1 MLYYDKTDLSEGI
14 GDDKSNSS
22 RECMVCHNCFL
33 VMGFKFQDSF
43 CIGCHDLAML
53 CLNISDILVITV
65 NTADYCCI
73 SYDISRSEA
82 IHLLKNY
89 MLGDRVY
96 I

>member
-1 MLYYDKTDLSEGI
+1 MYGLSQLFF
-14 GDDKSNSS
+14 S
-22 RECMVCHNCFL
+22 H
-33 VMGFKFQDSF
+33 GFKFQDSF